1 MNFDPLRAN
10 FDVVKRLAIQSTK
23 KEEMIDVTADVRR
36 IVRESGVLRGI
47 CHLFVPHTTA
57 GITVNENT
65 DPNVKLDIVAQLEK
79 AIPREGKYR
88 HAEGNAAAHIKSS
101 IIGSSLTIFIE
112 NGKLVLGT
120 WQAIFLCE
128 FDGPRSRNILVKVT

>member
-1 MNFDPLRAN
+1 MCAN

-23 KEEMIDVTADVRR
+23 KEEMIDITADVRR

-47 CHLFVPHTTA
+47 CHLYVPHTTA

-65 DPNVKLDIVAQLEK
+65 DPNVKLDIIAQLEK
-79 AIPREGKYR
+79 AVPREGKYR

-101 IIGSSLTIFIE
+101 IIGSSQAIFIE

>member
-1 MNFDPLRAN
+1 MRAT

-23 KEEMIDVTADVRR
+23 KEEMIDITADVRR

-47 CHLFVPHTTA
+47 CYLYVPHTTA
-57 GITVNENT
+57 AITVNENT
-65 DPNVKLDIVAQLEK
+65 DPNVKLDIIAQLEK
-79 AIPREGKYR
+79 AVPREGKYR

-101 IIGSSLTIFIE
+101 IIGSSQAIFIE

>member
-1 MNFDPLRAN
+1 MNYDPTRAT

-23 KEEMIDVTADVRR
+23 KEEMIDITADVRR
-36 IVRESGVLRGI
+36 IVRESGVLSGI
-47 CHLFVPHTTA
+47 CHLYVPHTTA
-57 GITVNENT
+57 GVTVNENT
-65 DPNVKLDIVAQLEK
+65 DPNVKLDILAQLEK
-79 AIPREGKYR
+79 AVTSEGKYR

-101 IIGSSLTIFIE
+101 IIGSSQSIFIE

-128 FDGPRSRNILVKVT
+128 FDGPRSRNILIKVT

>member
-1 MNFDPLRAN
+1 MNSNQVHATFDI
-10 FDVVKRLAIQSTK
+10 VKRLAIQSTK
-23 KEEMIDVTADVRR
+23 KEEMIDITADVRR

-47 CHLFVPHTTA
+47 CHLYVPHTTA

-65 DPNVKLDIVAQLEK
+65 DPNVKLDIIAQLEK
-79 AIPREGKYR
+79 AVPREGKYR
-88 HAEGNAAAHIKSS
+88 HSEGNAAAHIKSS
-101 IIGSSLTIFIE
+101 IIGSSQAIFIE

>member
-1 MNFDPLRAN
+1 MNYDPTRAT
-10 FDVVKRLAIQSTK
+10 FDVVKRLSIQSTK
-23 KEEMIDVTADVRR
+23 KEEMIDITADVRR
-36 IVRESGVLRGI
+36 IVRESGILRGI
-47 CHLFVPHTTA
+47 CHLYVPHTTA

-65 DPNVKLDIVAQLEK
+65 DPNVKLDIIAQLEK
-79 AIPREGKYR
+79 AVPREGKYR

-101 IIGSSLTIFIE
+101 IIGSSQAIFIE

-128 FDGPRSRNILVKVT
+128 FDGPRSRNILIKVT